1 MTHLTESQKGQSIS
15 IIYQNHKDEI
25 MISKNTVRNYLKRGL
40 LKSNQ
45 LDMIQK

>member
-1 MTHLTESQKGQSIS
+1 MTRLTESQKGQSMS
-15 IIYQNHKDEI
+15 IFYQNHKDEI
-25 MISKNTVRNYLKRGL
+25 MISKNTVWNYLKIGL

>member
-1 MTHLTESQKGQSIS
+1 MVHLTESQKGQSIS

-25 MISKNTVRNYLKRGL
+25 IISENTVRNYLKRSL

-45 LDMIQK
+45 LDIICK